1 MSSEL
6 MNIIKILCV
15 TLILLFVWNQAV
27 GDIKGWDSK
36 YSKKEVKEVKEVKEE
51 TEEEPDCE

>member
-36 YSKKEVKEVKEVKEE
+36 YSQKEVKEE

>member
-27 GDIKGWDSK
+27 GDIQGWDSK
-36 YSKKEVKEVKEVKEE
+36 YSQKEVKEEVKEE